1 MSSPTRHPASKSIW
15 LVWILNI
22 FLLGIGNV
30 YASGLSALK
39 WLVIGILIRVFVT
52 HLGVLF
58 GAYVLLSLIGMGEI
72 IAVSGTPNPT
82 KRKAM
87 KEPNYT
93 RRQPKAINA
102 PAELLGSRLKVTH
115 EKPPENLD
123 NLTDE
128 FVRNHLRQG
137 GDLQSAAATAHAD
150 TVNNLGYGDIQ
161 AGQLTYETAG
171 GSNDYTYDVPA
182 LEPLVMPEPF
192 NYDFQQYKPEE
203 MNYKVLGST
212 GKVEPADF
220 TCPHCGINGQN
231 DFSFCLS
238 CGHAYAIG

>member
-1 MSSPTRHPASKSIW
+1 M
-15 LVWILNI
+15 LGLGNI
-22 FLLGIGNV
+22 
-30 YASGLSALK
+30 YAGGLSALR
-39 WLVIGILIRVFVT
+39 WLIIGILIRVFVT

-58 GAYVLLSLIGMGEI
+58 ASYVFLSLIGMGEI
-72 IAVSGTPNPT
+72 IAVSGLPNPT
-82 KRKAM
+82 KK
-87 KEPNYT
+87 KTLQEPNYK
-93 RRQPKAINA
+93 RRKPQAINA
-102 PAELLGSRLKVTH
+102 PTELLSPRLKVSH

-161 AGQLTYETAG
+161 AGKLTYETAG
-171 GSNDYTYDVPA
+171 SSHNYSYELPV
-182 LEPLVMPEPF
+182 LEPLAMPESF
-192 NYDFQQYKPEE
+192 NYDFQPYKPEE
-203 MNYKVLGST
+203 FSYQTLGSIAT
-212 GKVEPADF
+212 VEPADF
-220 TCPHCGINGQN
+220 TCPHCGVNGQN